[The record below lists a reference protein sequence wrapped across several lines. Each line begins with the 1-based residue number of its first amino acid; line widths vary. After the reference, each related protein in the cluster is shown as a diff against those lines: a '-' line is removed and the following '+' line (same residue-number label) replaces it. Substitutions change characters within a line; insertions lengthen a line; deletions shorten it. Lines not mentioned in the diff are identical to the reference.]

1 MARTQ
6 LEPSNYSSHVER
18 LRCKQPPS
26 TTSDPR
32 QMFQQDGAQ
41 RIGDLRLEIHPRIL
55 IEREHAQNELCSV
68 SHLAWKTKSNP
79 RSALDRSNGY
89 QTQRCATKPKAGKDN
104 HQTGCSSAGTRSSLS
119 QIVIVSPGNS
129 EESAAQS
136 QTTGVLVKISPTI
149 I

>member
-6 LEPSNYSSHVER
+6 LEPSHCSSHVER
-18 LRCKQPPS
+18 LRCKQTPS

-32 QMFQQDGAQ
+32 QLFQQDGAQ
-41 RIGDLRLEIHPRIL
+41 RIGDLRLEIHPRIQ
-55 IEREHAQNELCSV
+55 IKREHTQNELCSV
-68 SHLAWKTKSNP
+68 SHLGWKTKSNP
-79 RSALDRSNGY
+79 QSALDRSNGY
-89 QTQRCATKPKAGKDN
+89 QMHRCATKPKAGKD
-104 HQTGCSSAGTRSSLS
+104 TIKLGYSSAGTRSSLS

-136 QTTGVLVKISPTI
+136 QTTGVLVRISPTI